1 MSPIETAI
9 PTNKSI
15 IVLLGGGHASGKKT
29 TALSLQKEL
38 LSTVPE
44 GMVDVKIIDMNH
56 YKDDGKTSID
66 SLQFASSKSA
76 AITVNNDC
84 AKYPRLKP
92 SRFKFDVLKA
102 DLLPDL
108 QAPVSAPQKI
118 LIVHG
123 LYALYDKEIRDM
135 SHIKVFI
142 DSDPDT
148 RLIRWIRRDV
158 LTDQVDSLEGVINAY
173 LLGARSEMSDFIF
186 PTKEFADVIMPRG
199 AELNA
204 VRLVIDGIKFYLS
217 DKHINNDKM
226 HLPEN
231 YLRPHELGNF
241 RKERFDVQKNKFY
254 ELN

>member
-1 MSPIETAI
+1 MSPIESTTS
-9 PTNKSI
+9 TNKSI

-29 TALSLQKEL
+29 TALSLQEEL
-38 LSTVPE
+38 LSSVPQ
-44 GMVDVKIIDMNH
+44 GIVDVKVIDMNH

-66 SLQFASSKSA
+66 SSQFSSSKSA
-76 AITVNNDC
+76 AITVSNDC
-84 AKYPRLKP
+84 EQYPRLKP
-92 SRFKFDVLKA
+92 SRFKFDKLKA
-102 DLLPDL
+102 DLLAD
-108 QAPVSAPQKI
+108 VESKIGEPQKI

-123 LYALYDKEIRDM
+123 LYALYDKEIRKM

-158 LTDQVDSLEGVINAY
+158 LNDQVDSLEGVINAY

-199 AELNA
+199 AEPNA
-204 VRLVIDGIKFYLS
+204 VRLVIDGIKLYVN
-217 DKHINNDKM
+217 DKHVHNEKL

-231 YLRPHELGNF
+231 YLRPNEVSNF